1 MMAIGRI
8 TRLPEGVGAA
18 QYDAVSAKLGIA
30 ENPPDGLLFHSAGE
44 LEGVFQIF
52 NVWESPEHADRF
64 TRERLQPA
72 RVEVMGEE
80 RAAAAEA
87 AVIDVSIHNYVIP

>member
-1 MMAIGRI
+1 MAIGRI
-8 TRLPEGVGAA
+8 TRLPGGVGAA

-30 ENPPDGLLFHSAGE
+30 EDPPDGLIFHSAGE

-52 NVWESPEHADRF
+52 NVWESSEHADRF

-72 RVEVMGEE
+72 RVEVMGEQ
-80 RAAAAEA
+80 RASAAEA
-87 AVIDVSIHNYVIP
+87 GVIDVPIHNYVIP